1 MRSARLVWL
10 AGLVMVSACSGPV
23 PARTVP
29 ASNAS
34 APAPALIDIPR
45 SADRSST
52 ADSDRRALE
61 PYTGD
66 LDAMIERG
74 LIRVLVAPSR
84 THFQVANG
92 RQRGR
97 TVDAAA
103 AFEQFLNQR
112 LAPRSVSLILVP
124 SSETSLVAD
133 VVAGQADIAANLLRT
148 FERDDQVAFAR
159 PWRTGI
165 RELIVTGPG
174 TPPLVSLE
182 DVGGRAIHVRRNSDH
197 HASLLRLN
205 DQLKKIDRPPAR
217 IVLAAESQTDEDL
230 LELVNSGRI
239 PATLVDD
246 YLYDAWHTSFDKSA
260 VNRDIA
266 VSQDGEIAWVT
277 RKESAKLLGMLNEFF
292 STHRLSF

>member
-1 MRSARLVWL
+1 MKSARIVWL
-10 AGLVMVSACSGPV
+10 GLVIASACAGPE
-23 PARTVP
+23 PAPPLT
-29 ASNAS
+29 ANNAS
-34 APAPALIDIPR
+34 PPPALIDIPR
-45 SADRSST
+45 AADRPIT
-52 ADSDRRALE
+52 NDGDMRALE

-66 LDAMIERG
+66 LDALIERG
-74 LIRVLVAPSR
+74 TVRVLVAASR
-84 THFQVANG
+84 THFQVVDG

-103 AFEQFLNQR
+103 AFEQFLNR
-112 LAPRSVSLILVP
+112 RIAPRRVSLVLVP

-133 VVAGQADIAANLLRT
+133 VVAGQADIAASLLRT
-148 FERDDQVAFAR
+148 FERDDQVAFAK

-174 TPPLVSLE
+174 SPPLVSLE
-182 DVGGRAIHVRRNSDH
+182 DVGGRTIHVRRSSDH

-205 DQLKKIDRPPAR
+205 DQLKTIDRPPAR
-217 IVLAAESQTDEDL
+217 VALAAESQTDEDL

-246 YLYDAWHTSFDKSA
+246 YLYDAWRATFDKSA
-260 VNRDIA
+260 ANRDVA

-277 RKESAKLLGMLNEFF
+277 RKESVKLLQMINEFF